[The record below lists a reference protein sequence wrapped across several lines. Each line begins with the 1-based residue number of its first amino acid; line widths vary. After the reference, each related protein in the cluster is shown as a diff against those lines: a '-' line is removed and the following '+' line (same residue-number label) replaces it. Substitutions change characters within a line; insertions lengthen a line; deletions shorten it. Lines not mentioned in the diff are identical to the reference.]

1 MYHYVR
7 DLPRTRFPEIKG
19 MLTDDFAAQVKQLRT
34 DFEMTTLDSA
44 LEFMIGN
51 YHPRRNLCLMT
62 FDDGL
67 KEHFNEVTPILAE
80 SGIQGLFF
88 LISGCVQGR
97 TVAPVHMNHF
107 LMAHLD
113 FAKYQ
118 ELFLGALQNAGFDN
132 SIYEGLDATTCKRTY
147 PRDSTEVARF
157 KYLFNF
163 ILDTGLRDRIVKD
176 LFESWVAPER
186 EFSEELY
193 LSWSEARQM
202 QQAGMVIGGHSH
214 THRPLSKLTGT
225 ELELDLETCWSLIT
239 AHLLP
244 QARWPFCY
252 PYGKADSFNH
262 QAVVTLKR
270 LGFAC
275 SFATEAGTNQLGAN
289 LYALRRFDCKDILS
303 DYQRR
308 SEEFLTIPEQVV

>member
-34 DFEMTTLDSA
+34 DFEMATLDSA
-44 LEFMIGN
+44 LEFVSGN

-67 KEHFNEVTPILAE
+67 KEHFHEVTPILTD

-88 LISGCVQGR
+88 LISGCVQDG

-113 FAKYQ
+113 FAKYR
-118 ELFLGALQNAGFDN
+118 ELFLGALEDAGFDDA
-132 SIYEGLDATTCKRTY
+132 IYEGLDATIYKRTY
-147 PRDSTEVARF
+147 PRDSVEVARF

-163 ILDTGLRDRIVKD
+163 ILDAGLRDRIVKD

-193 LSWSEARQM
+193 LSWSEAREM

-214 THRPLSKLTGT
+214 SHRPLSKLTAT
-225 ELELDLETCWSLIT
+225 ELELDLETCWHLIT
-239 AHLLP
+239 ANLLP

-262 QAVVTLKR
+262 QALIILKR

-275 SFATEAGTNQLGAN
+275 SFATEVGTNQVGAN

-303 DYQRR
+303 DYHRP
-308 SEEFLTIPEQVV
+308 SEELLTIPGR

>member
-7 DLPRTRFPEIKG
+7 DLPHTRFPEIKG
-19 MLTDDFAAQVKQLRT
+19 MLTDDFATQVKQLRT
-34 DFEMTTLDSA
+34 DFEMATLDSA
-44 LEFMIGN
+44 LAFMIGN

-67 KEHFNEVTPILAE
+67 KEHFSEVTPILTD

-88 LISGCVQGR
+88 LISSCVQDC

-118 ELFLGALQNAGFDN
+118 ELFLAALKNAGFDN
-132 SIYEGLDATTCKRTY
+132 SVYEGLDATIYQRTY
-147 PRDSTEVARF
+147 PRDSSEVARF

-163 ILDTGLRDRIVKD
+163 ILRSGLRDRIVKD
-176 LFESWVAPER
+176 LFQSWVAPER

-193 LSWSEARQM
+193 LSWSEAREM
-202 QQAGMVIGGHSH
+202 QQVGMIIGGHSH
-214 THRPLSKLTGT
+214 THRPLAKLTGT
-225 ELELDLETCWSLIT
+225 ELQLDLATCWDLMT
-239 AHLLP
+239 ANLLP
-244 QARWPFCY
+244 QAGWPFCY
-252 PYGKADSFNH
+252 PYGKADSFTS

-270 LGFAC
+270 LGFCC
-275 SFATEAGTNQLGAN
+275 SFATEAGTNQPGGN

-303 DYQRR
+303 DKYQRP
-308 SEEFLTIPEQVV
+308 SEELLTIRSR

>member
-7 DLPRTRFPEIKG
+7 DLPRTRFPKIKG
-19 MLTDDFAAQVKQLRT
+19 MLTDDFAVQVKQLRN
-34 DFEMTTLDSA
+34 DFEMATLESA
-44 LEFMIGN
+44 LEFMAGN

-67 KEHFNEVTPILAE
+67 KEHFKEVTPILSD

-88 LISGCVQGR
+88 VISGCVQDR

-118 ELFLGALQNAGFDN
+118 ELFLSALRNDGFDN
-132 SIYEGLDATTCKRTY
+132 SIYKELDATIYQRTY
-147 PRDSTEVARF
+147 PRDSSEVARF

-163 ILDTGLRDRIVKD
+163 ILDSGLRDRIVKE

-193 LSWSEARQM
+193 LSWSEAREM
-202 QQAGMVIGGHSH
+202 QQAGMIIGGHSH
-214 THRPLSKLTGT
+214 THRPLAKLTET
-225 ELELDLETCWSLIT
+225 ELQSDLATCCDLMT
-239 AHLLP
+239 ANLLP

-252 PYGKADSFNH
+252 PYGKADSFNP
-262 QAVVTLKR
+262 QAVVTLER
-270 LGFAC
+270 LGFCC
-275 SFATEAGTNQLGAN
+275 SFATEVGTNQPGGN

-303 DYQRR
+303 DKYQRP
-308 SEEFLTIPEQVV
+308 SEELLTIPGR

>member
-7 DLPRTRFPEIKG
+7 DLPRTRFPKIKG
-19 MLTDDFAAQVKQLRT
+19 MLTEDFAVQFKHLRT
-34 DFEMTTLDSA
+34 DFEMATLESA
-44 LEFMIGN
+44 LEFMAGT

-67 KEHFNEVTPILAE
+67 KEHFNEVTPILSD

-88 LISGCVQGR
+88 LISGCVQDR
-97 TVAPVHMNHF
+97 IVAPVHMNHF

-118 ELFLGALQNAGFDN
+118 ELFLSALRNSGVDY
-132 SIYEGLDATTCKRTY
+132 SIYEKLDATIYQRTY
-147 PRDSTEVARF
+147 PRDSSEVARF

-163 ILDTGLRDRIVKD
+163 ILDSGLRDRIVKE

-193 LSWSEARQM
+193 LSWSEAREM
-202 QQAGMVIGGHSH
+202 QQAGMIIGGHSH
-214 THRPLSKLTGT
+214 THRPLAKLTET
-225 ELELDLETCWSLIT
+225 ELQSDLATCCDLMT
-239 AHLLP
+239 ANLLP
-244 QARWPFCY
+244 QSRWPFCY
-252 PYGKADSFNH
+252 PYGKADSFNA
-262 QAVVTLKR
+262 QAVVTLEH
-270 LGFAC
+270 LGFCC
-275 SFATEAGTNQLGAN
+275 SFATEVGANQPGGN

-303 DYQRR
+303 DKYQRP
-308 SEEFLTIPEQVV
+308 SEELLTIPGR